1 MDKKWLIYGANGYT
15 ARQIVYRAIENGLKP
30 ILAGRNAQAIV
41 NFAQENNLSCRIFDL
56 KTPIDH
62 RFLNDV
68 HLLVNCAGPFSKTAS
83 SLLEACYKSKT
94 NYIDVS
100 GELNTFE
107 DIFANAGM
115 WQQRGLTIIPG
126 SGFDVVP
133 SDCLAAFL
141 KNKLPDATNLT
152 IGIEINGTKP
162 SHGTLRSLTEAIAQ
176 GGKIR
181 LDNKLKKVPNA
192 WKTKLIPFSDQSSLS
207 VSMPLAELSS
217 CWHSTRIPNIQT
229 FFSVKTKELRYLKMS
244 RLVRPL
250 LFVPFILE
258 WVKKQIGFAYD
269 APHPRILQKGS
280 TVVWGEVRNA
290 RGKAKSLRL
299 KTDEA
304 YHFTAQ
310 STLCIAQKILNG
322 EIDAGAYSPSMALGP
337 EFILNLDRV
346 SVEDIIPVQ

>member
-15 ARQIVYRAIENGLKP
+15 ARQIVHRALENGYKP
-30 ILAGRNAQAIV
+30 ILAGRDAQKIV
-41 NFAQENNLSCRIFDL
+41 DFAQETKLSCRIFDL
-56 KTPIDH
+56 STPIDAH
-62 RFLNDV
+62 FLEDI
-68 HLLVNCAGPFSKTAS
+68 HLIVNCAGPFSKTS
-83 SLLEACYKSKT
+83 KPILEACYRTRT

-100 GELNTFE
+100 GELSTFE
-107 DIFANAGM
+107 NIFANASL
-115 WQQRGLTIIPG
+115 WQQRGLTVIPG

-141 KNKLPDATNLT
+141 KNKLPDATKLT
-152 IGIEINGTKP
+152 IGIKVNGTRP
-162 SHGTLRSLTEAIAQ
+162 SYGTLKSLAEAIAE
-176 GGKIR
+176 GGKVR
-181 LDNKLKKVPNA
+181 VDNKLKNVPNA
-192 WKTKLIPFSDQSSLS
+192 WRTKLIPFSKHSSLA

-229 FFSVKTKELRYLKMS
+229 FFSIETKLLRYIRMS

-250 LFVPFILE
+250 LFIPFVLE
-258 WVKKQIGFAYD
+258 WVKRQISFIYE
-269 APHPRILQKGS
+269 APNPRVLQKGS
-280 TVVWGEVRNA
+280 AVVWGEVRNA
-290 RGKAKSLRL
+290 QGKAKSLRL

-310 STLCIAQKILNG
+310 SALCIIDKILRG

>member
-15 ARQIVYRAIENGLKP
+15 ARQIVYKAVEKGLRP
-30 ILAGRNAQAIV
+30 ILAGRNAQKIC
-41 NFAQENNLSCRIFDL
+41 NFSQETKLSCRIFDL
-56 KTPIDH
+56 KSPIKDE
-62 RFLNDV
+62 FLNDIYLV
-68 HLLVNCAGPFSKTAS
+68 VNCAGPFSQTAQP
-83 SLLEACYKSKT
+83 LLEACYRTKT
-94 NYIDVS
+94 HYIDVS
-100 GELNTFE
+100 GELKSFE
-107 DIFANAGM
+107 DIFANAGV
-115 WQQRGLTIIPG
+115 WQHRGLTVIPG

-141 KNKLPDATNLT
+141 KNKLPDATSLT
-152 IGIEINGTKP
+152 IGIKINGTRP
-162 SHGTLRSLTEAIAQ
+162 SHGTLRSLAEAIAL

-181 LDNKLKKVPNA
+181 LDGKLKKVPNA

-229 FFSVKTKELRYLKMS
+229 FFSVKTKELRYIKMS
-244 RLVRPL
+244 RLTRPL
-250 LFVPFILE
+250 LFIPLVLE
-258 WVKKQIGFAYD
+258 WVKKQIGVIYE

-280 TVVWGEVRNA
+280 AVVWGEVRNA
-290 RGKAKSLRL
+290 HGKAKSLRL

-310 STLCIAQKILNG
+310 STLCIAQKILAG
-322 EIDAGAYSPSMALGP
+322 DIDAGVYSPSMALGP